1 MKSCLFLTNHCT
13 YNLQGSISAPDNRWL
28 SSCMYPREHTDNK
41 DFQDK
46 TVAVITDIPGSR
58 QRTQTSQRTQDIP
71 SRQNTDITDNTQR
84 TQDIPYRIQ
93 DIPDNTQRM
102 QTAHKEETS
111 KVTHASQ
118 ITHKK

>member
-1 MKSCLFLTNHCT
+1 
-13 YNLQGSISAPDNRWL
+13 
-28 SSCMYPREHTDNK
+28 MYPREHTDNK

-93 DIPDNTQRM
+93 DIPDNTENADSTQRRDI
-102 QTAHKEETS
+102 QGNTCISNNT
-111 KVTHASQ
+111 
-118 ITHKK
+118 